1 MDKQKYNSSKRFLT
15 NIDDEDF
22 NYQIETT
29 QNVPVPT
36 ARPTNESLS
45 YRDQLE
51 TKIREQAKRLSELE
65 KYKYLC
71 EKRIKQLSP
80 KHPLPIT
87 EAILSTNVPND
98 DVVNAEETKNYYDML
113 KKTIEI
119 DLIKNGLLNRY
130 INVDGVIELAKMK
143 MEMEEY
149 RKKLVLSTSMI
160 TALKS
165 DVEELT
171 RENTMLKTNT
181 TSSNTSSTSELLK
194 LRNDIKSL
202 TLQNEKI
209 IKEKNIADINV
220 TKLQS
225 ENEALS
231 SKIES
236 MNEQLMTLSKNNENN
251 SGAIAKRLR
260 QYQSSY
266 EKINNDLETLINE
279 KSTLMKQ
286 NSEIVSENKLLK
298 TKITSLQVEIDKL
311 SSAQNA
317 KRENDINEDYKKMYN
332 DLLIENSNIKMLVG
346 TVNSNNVDSNYV
358 SQNVNE
364 YYAKMLSENSALQ
377 IENEKIKIDLNN
389 LNEEKE
395 NIEKELESSKIKNK
409 NLNIEKAK
417 VSIDNEKLIKEN
429 SILKAEIEK
438 LKNEI
443 SQYTDELRKIQLSS
457 DESVKSNNNLA
468 SELDEAKRKFNFINE
483 KYTENENK
491 IMKLQSDIKILT
503 TERDKMK
510 SNIIEYE
517 KKIKAITDRNIAL
530 ENDNNSIK
538 NSESKLKQIVEA
550 TEMKVEETM
559 QYNDKI
565 TNQLTAM
572 ERELSDKNDLIE
584 HLQLSNNAFEESIG
598 QKLKIFDD
606 YVTET
611 KMSIHSTL
619 DTLYSIGTSFDKIAN
634 DDLNSLLSKNFSNGI
649 TCMLSQI
656 NSINNIVNYN
666 VHLDDKLFFD
676 TLSKFLSLLSTELE
690 SVYEKVFDS
699 NKIAKES
706 YSRLNTLEGEMKTKR
721 EIELN
726 KANAVIEELKTKI
739 NNMSNDNDQL
749 TMEVSSYKQK
759 NYKLQKK
766 IDKNQIE
773 FNECNSRCN
782 ELAAKLQKSDN
793 KVRYHEKSRR
803 ALLILISKFIKNYP
817 YKDFARTMMEI
828 LNLNE
833 AIAKIEIEKFLIDE
847 KISMMNEEYATKEM
861 NSSDLWNLVKKEF
874 DNLKKLNS
882 DFESKIKEKKD
893 KMKIL
898 NDEYKRLESI
908 YKDKGDVYYTKY
920 QHAIVELNQLK
931 ALIDKT
937 SGNNQRGRNVV
948 IETTLKEG
956 ETNRF
961 EINTLDSNMM
971 MSSNRVKDE
980 HKEENN
986 EEEIKNNSYIEDDN
1000 NINNNNEQC
1009 LTDYNEFSDD
1019 GQQHEDNINEELV
1032 EELHENREA

>member
-29 QNVPVPT
+29 QNVPIPT
-36 ARPTNESLS
+36 AKPINESLS

-202 TLQNEKI
+202 TMQNEKI

-220 TKLQS
+220 AKLQS
-225 ENEALS
+225 ENEALT

-236 MNEQLMTLSKNNENN
+236 MNEQLITLSKNNENN
-251 SGAIAKRLR
+251 NGAIAKRLR

-279 KSTLMKQ
+279 KSALVKE
-286 NSEIVSENKLLK
+286 NSEVTEENKTLK

-346 TVNSNNVDSNYV
+346 TMNNSNSVGDNNYV

-364 YYAKMLSENSALQ
+364 YYAKMLSEYSTLQ
-377 IENEKIKIDLNN
+377 IENEKIKIDIKS
-389 LNEEKE
+389 LNEEKD
-395 NIEKELESSKIKNK
+395 NIEKELENSKLKNK
-409 NLNIEKAK
+409 NLNIEKVK
-417 VSIDNEKLIKEN
+417 VAIENEKLIKEN
-429 SILKAEIEK
+429 NMLKEEIEK
-438 LKNEI
+438 AKNEI
-443 SQYTDELRKIQLSS
+443 GKSNDELRKIKISS
-457 DESVKSNNNLA
+457 DESLKSNNNLVN
-468 SELDEAKRKFNFINE
+468 ELNETKRKFNFIND
-483 KYTENENK
+483 KYTENESK
-491 IMKLQSDIKILT
+491 IMKMQSDIKILS
-503 TERDKMK
+503 TERDRMK

-517 KKIKAITDRNIAL
+517 KKIKAMTERNISL
-530 ENDNNSIK
+530 ENDNNNIK

-565 TNQLTAM
+565 TNQLTVM
-572 ERELSDKNDLIE
+572 ERELNDKNDLIE
-584 HLQLSNNAFEESIG
+584 HLQSSNNAFEESVA

-611 KMSIHSTL
+611 KLNIHSTL
-619 DTLYSIGTSFDKIAN
+619 ETLFTIGTSFDKIAN
-634 DDLNSLLSKNFSNGI
+634 EDLNSLLSKNFSNGI

-706 YSRLNTLEGEMKTKR
+706 YSRLNTIEEEMKTKN
-721 EIELN
+721 ENELN
-726 KANAVIEELKTKI
+726 KANAMIEELKTKL
-739 NNMSNDNDQL
+739 NNMSSDNDQL

-773 FNECNSRCN
+773 YNECNNRCN
-782 ELAAKLQKSDN
+782 ELTAKLQKSDN

-874 DNLKKLNS
+874 DNLKKLNN
-882 DFESKIKEKKD
+882 DFETKIKEKKD
-893 KMKIL
+893 KMKLL

-920 QHAIVELNQLK
+920 QHAMVELNQMK
-931 ALIDKT
+931 ALIDKM

-971 MSSNRVKDE
+971 MSSNRVKEE
-980 HKEENN
+980 HKDENNN
-986 EEEIKNNSYIEDDN
+986 EEEIKNNSYIEEDN
-1000 NINNNNEQC
+1000 NIDNKDEQC

-1019 GQQHEDNINEELV
+1019 GQNEDLV
-1032 EELHENREA
+1032 EELHENRAA

>member
-220 TKLQS
+220 AKLQS

-538 NSESKLKQIVEA
+538 NSK
-550 TEMKVEETM
+550 
-559 QYNDKI
+559 
-565 TNQLTAM
+565 
-572 ERELSDKNDLIE
+572 
-584 HLQLSNNAFEESIG
+584 
-598 QKLKIFDD
+598 
-606 YVTET
+606 
-611 KMSIHSTL
+611 
-619 DTLYSIGTSFDKIAN
+619 
-634 DDLNSLLSKNFSNGI
+634 
-649 TCMLSQI
+649 
-656 NSINNIVNYN
+656 
-666 VHLDDKLFFD
+666 
-676 TLSKFLSLLSTELE
+676 
-690 SVYEKVFDS
+690 
-699 NKIAKES
+699 AK
-706 YSRLNTLEGEMKTKR
+706 
-721 EIELN
+721 
-726 KANAVIEELKTKI
+726 
-739 NNMSNDNDQL
+739 
-749 TMEVSSYKQK
+749 
-759 NYKLQKK
+759 
-766 IDKNQIE
+766 
-773 FNECNSRCN
+773 
-782 ELAAKLQKSDN
+782 
-793 KVRYHEKSRR
+793 
-803 ALLILISKFIKNYP
+803 
-817 YKDFARTMMEI
+817 
-828 LNLNE
+828 
-833 AIAKIEIEKFLIDE
+833 
-847 KISMMNEEYATKEM
+847 
-861 NSSDLWNLVKKEF
+861 
-874 DNLKKLNS
+874 
-882 DFESKIKEKKD
+882 
-893 KMKIL
+893 
-898 NDEYKRLESI
+898 
-908 YKDKGDVYYTKY
+908 
-920 QHAIVELNQLK
+920 
-931 ALIDKT
+931 
-937 SGNNQRGRNVV
+937 
-948 IETTLKEG
+948 
-956 ETNRF
+956 
-961 EINTLDSNMM
+961 
-971 MSSNRVKDE
+971 
-980 HKEENN
+980 
-986 EEEIKNNSYIEDDN
+986 
-1000 NINNNNEQC
+1000 
-1009 LTDYNEFSDD
+1009 
-1019 GQQHEDNINEELV
+1019 
-1032 EELHENREA
+1032 